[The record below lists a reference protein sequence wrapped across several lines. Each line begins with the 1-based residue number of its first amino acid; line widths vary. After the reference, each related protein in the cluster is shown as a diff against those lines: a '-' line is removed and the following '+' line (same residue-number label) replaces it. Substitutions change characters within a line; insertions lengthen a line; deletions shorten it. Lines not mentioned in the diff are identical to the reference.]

1 MSRISDLNGMLAED
15 ISHSTQ
21 LLYLVEYMER
31 VTLAEVGV
39 QVWAAID
46 RKYGRIRNLRQ
57 DGWYPGQDLNRSP
70 SD

>member
-21 LLYLVEYMER
+21 LLYLLEYMER

-46 RKYGRIRNLRQ
+46 
-57 DGWYPGQDLNRSP
+57 
-70 SD
+70 